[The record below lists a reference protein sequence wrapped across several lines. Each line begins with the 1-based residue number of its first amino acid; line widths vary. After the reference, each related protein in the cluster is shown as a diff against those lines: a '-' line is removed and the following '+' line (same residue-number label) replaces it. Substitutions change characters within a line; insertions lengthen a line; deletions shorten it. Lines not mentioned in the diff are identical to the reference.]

1 MFENIPLFTRVLT
14 VALLCCSCSGA
25 TVCAASPIDEGAQPT
40 VVRLGV
46 PPLGDTLLP
55 VIGAKKG
62 WYKDEG
68 LSVEIKAL
76 DWNEIHASLTV
87 GKIDVGI
94 SNIATTVATHA
105 KAPEIVYA
113 YALNTF
119 DNGLALMVRPNGG
132 LKPLDAFLGQFSTRE
147 EAIAAAAGQLKGRTI
162 VTTSNTHMEQALA
175 FAARRGGLAFKRD
188 LKILDLSPDDGLA
201 AFLAGQGDAYIGGLS
216 QRVRAAKEGM
226 IVMLGGTDLGPSPIT
241 GFVTT
246 QRFARDNRETVLKL
260 IKVWFRIVNYVN
272 SNIDEGG
279 AIIADELKSR
289 SETPLTL
296 DEFKRFW
303 NKIEH
308 FPASAA
314 DVEADI
320 LSPLGR
326 NYWKPRWISCN
337 YYYVKIVGSIS
348 QQVSPENIFIM
359 HEIHRE
365 YVERFGNDRDRG
377 ASRNNAP

>member
-1 MFENIPLFTRVLT
+1 MFENTPLFTRVLT

-25 TVCAASPIDEGAQPT
+25 TVFAASPIHEDEGAQPA

-62 WYKDEG
+62 WFKDEG
-68 LSVEIKAL
+68 LEVEIKTL
-76 DWNEIHASLTV
+76 DWNEIHASLTA

-94 SNIATTVATHA
+94 SNMATTVATHA

-119 DNGLALMVRPNGG
+119 DNGLALMVRPDGG
-132 LKPLDAFLGQFSTRE
+132 LKPLDAFLGRFSARE

-162 VTTSNTHMEQALA
+162 VTKSNTHMEQALA

-201 AFLAGQGDAYIGGLS
+201 AFLAGQGDAFIGGLS

-226 IVMLGGTDLGPSPIT
+226 IVMLSGTDLGPSPIT

-260 IKVWFRIVNYVN
+260 IKVWFRIVNFVN
-272 SNIDEGG
+272 SNIDEAG
-279 AIIADELKSR
+279 AIIAGELKSR
-289 SETPLTL
+289 GEAPLTL
-296 DEFKRFW
+296 DEFKRIW
-303 NKIEH
+303 NKVEH
-308 FPASAA
+308 FPASPAN
-314 DVEADI
+314 VEADI
-320 LSPLGR
+320 LSPDGR
-326 NYWKPRWISCN
+326 NYWKSRWISCN

-348 QQVSPENIFIM
+348 DQVPPDNIFIM
-359 HEIHRE
+359 PEIHRE
-365 YVERFGNDRDRG
+365 FVARFGNHRDRG
-377 ASRNNAP
+377 ASGK

>member
-1 MFENIPLFTRVLT
+1 MFKNSLMFTRFLT
-14 VALLCCSCSGA
+14 VALLCCSCSS
-25 TVCAASPIDEGAQPT
+25 VPVSAASPTDEGAQPT

-76 DWNEIHASLTV
+76 DWNEIHAALGA

-94 SNIATTVATHA
+94 SNIATTVAMHA

-119 DNGLALMVRPNGG
+119 DNGLALVVRPDGG
-132 LKPLDAFLGQFSTRE
+132 LKPLDAFLGQFSARE

-188 LKILDLSPDDGLA
+188 LKILDLSPDEGLA
-201 AFLAGQGDAYIGGLS
+201 AFLAGKGDAYIGGPS
-216 QRVRAAKEGM
+216 QRIRAAKEGM
-226 IVMLGGTDLGPSPIT
+226 IVLLGGTDLGPSPIT

-246 QRFARDNRETVLKL
+246 QRFARDHRETLLKL
-260 IKVWFRIVNYVN
+260 IKVWFRVVNFVN
-272 SNIDEGG
+272 SNIDEAG
-279 AIIADELKSR
+279 AIIAEELKSR
-289 SETPLTL
+289 GETPLTL
-296 DEFKRFW
+296 DEFNRFW
-303 NKIEH
+303 NKVEH

-320 LSPLGR
+320 LNPLGR

-348 QQVSPENIFIM
+348 EQVTPENIFIM
-359 HEIHRE
+359 PEIHRE
-365 YVERFGNDRDRG
+365 YVERFGNDRERG
-377 ASRNNAP
+377 TSRRNAP

>member
-1 MFENIPLFTRVLT
+1 MFENTPLLSRVLT
-14 VALLCCSCSGA
+14 VALLCCSCSSA
-25 TVCAASPIDEGAQPT
+25 TVSAASPIDEVAQPT

-55 VIGAKKG
+55 VIGVKKG
-62 WYKDEG
+62 WYNDEG

-76 DWNEIHASLTV
+76 DWNEIHASLADGT
-87 GKIDVGI
+87 IDVGI
-94 SNIATTVATHA
+94 SNIATTVGTHA

-119 DNGLALMVRPNGG
+119 DNGLALMVRPDLGI
-132 LKPLDAFLGQFSTRE
+132 KPLDAFLGKFPARE
-147 EAIAAAAGQLKGRTI
+147 EAIAAAANQLKGRTI

-201 AFLAGQGDAYIGGLS
+201 AFLAGQGDAYIGGPS
-216 QRVRAAKEGM
+216 QRIRAAKEGM

-241 GFVTT
+241 GLVTT
-246 QRFARDNRETVLKL
+246 RRFAREKREAVLKL

-272 SNIDEGG
+272 SNFDEGA
-279 AIIADELKSR
+279 AIIAGELKSR
-289 SETPLTL
+289 SETALTL
-296 DEFKRFW
+296 DEFKRLW
-303 NKIEH
+303 NKVEH

-314 DVEADI
+314 GVEADI
-320 LSPLGR
+320 LSPLGQ
-326 NYWKPRWISCN
+326 NYWKSRWISCN

-348 QQVSPENIFIM
+348 DQVAPDDIFIM
-359 HEIHRE
+359 PEIHRE
-365 YVERFGNDRDRG
+365 YVARFGNDRDRG
-377 ASRNNAP
+377 VSRKNAP

>member
-1 MFENIPLFTRVLT
+1 MLLLFR
-14 VALLCCSCSGA
+14 SGRFRGWPDHEA
-25 TVCAASPIDEGAQPT
+25 ACAEPT

-76 DWNEIHASLTV
+76 DWNEIHASLTA

-119 DNGLALMVRPNGG
+119 DNGLALMVRPDGG
-132 LKPLDAFLGQFSTRE
+132 LKPLDAFLGQFSARE

-201 AFLAGQGDAYIGGLS
+201 AFLAGKGDAYIGGLS
-216 QRVRAAKEGM
+216 QRIRAAKEGM

-246 QRFARDNRETVLKL
+246 RRFARDNRETVLKL

-303 NKIEH
+303 NKVEH

-326 NYWKPRWISCN
+326 NYWKSRWISCN

-348 QQVSPENIFIM
+348 DQVSPDNIFIM
-359 HEIHRE
+359 PEIHRE

-377 ASRNNAP
+377 ASRKNSP